1 MCGGGSRPAPP
12 PVPVAQA
19 TPAAIAGIYD
29 TAPTLD
35 IESNSKMLNKKK
47 KGKKAFKQKTSIA
60 TLGSPSS
67 GSGLSIPKSSSSA

>member
-1 MCGGGSRPAPP
+1 MCSSAPKPP
-12 PVPVAQA
+12 PAPVAQA
-19 TPAAIAGIYD
+19 RPAAIASIEP
-29 TAPTLD
+29 AVLD

-67 GSGLSIPKSSSSA
+67 GAGLSIPKSSSSA